1 MRRVNHVLA
10 TVEFPISAPL
20 DDLAASLGA
29 VTQGLKFVFDDTGRF
44 DEVPAY
50 IAEKDGARFTLFGT
64 PEGEAG
70 ESYVLEFSF
79 ETPHSMEELRH
90 TYRMF
95 GDDFF
100 VDKEMNGR
108 GYFDYS
114 KELAEHLRKVG
125 FDTCKAL

>member
-1 MRRVNHVLA
+1 M
-10 TVEFPISAPL
+10 
-20 DDLAASLGA
+20 
-29 VTQGLKFVFDDTGRF
+29 KFEKDDTGRF

-50 IAEKDGARFTLFGT
+50 VAEKDGARFTLFGT
-64 PEGEAG
+64 PDSDVSD
-70 ESYVLEFSF
+70 SYVLEFSF
-79 ETPHSMEELRH
+79 DTPQTMEELRN

-114 KELAEHLRKVG
+114 EELAEHLRQKG
-125 FDTCKAL
+125 FEACKAVL